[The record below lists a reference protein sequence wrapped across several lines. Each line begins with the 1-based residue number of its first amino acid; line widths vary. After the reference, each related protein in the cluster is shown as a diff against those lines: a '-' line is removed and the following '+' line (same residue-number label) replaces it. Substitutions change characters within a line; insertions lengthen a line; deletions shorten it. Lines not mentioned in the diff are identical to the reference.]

1 MSETPVFIIHRK
13 STFVN
18 KKIMPFIE
26 NLCGQPSIYGTMQS
40 RFFTYPEKIC
50 SLPVELLCIGLHY
63 VSNPE
68 YSWDGR
74 SRGGKDPQRALI
86 QYTVSGCGALEFD
99 GRTFEIPCGHAML
112 LTFPEEH
119 RYFLPSTSRHW
130 EVLFATFG
138 GEAAAPMI
146 RMLREHFGPVAALR
160 SEGETLYQM
169 RELLKNDFPSTF
181 WESAS
186 AGYRLLTTL
195 GRELE
200 HHDLHCPRPGF
211 LDEVLDYCR
220 SHVDEELSVEKLA
233 RLTGRSRWYFSR
245 EFKRVLGVSVPQYVT
260 EMRLQKA
267 CQLLNTPHYSIK
279 EVSAMCGFADT
290 AYFIRCFTRRFGI
303 TPGNFRKTS
312 GTAAPVIPQ

>member
-1 MSETPVFIIHRK
+1 MFIIHRK

-18 KKIMPFIE
+18 KKIMPLIE
-26 NLCGQPSIYGTMQS
+26 NLCGHANNYGAMQS
-40 RFFTYPEKIC
+40 RSFTYPEKIG
-50 SLPVELLCIGLHY
+50 SLPVELLSVGLHY

-68 YSWDGR
+68 YSWEGR
-74 SRGGKDPQRALI
+74 CRGGKNPERALL
-86 QYTVSGCGALEFD
+86 QYTVSGSGALEFD

-119 RYFLPSTSRHW
+119 RYFLPAASRHW
-130 EVLFATFG
+130 EVLFASFG
-138 GEAAAPMI
+138 GEASVSMI
-146 RMLREHFGPVAALR
+146 KMLREHFGPVVALR
-160 SEGETLYQM
+160 SEGETLYLM
-169 RELLKNDFPSTF
+169 RELLKNAFPSTF

-200 HHDLHCPRPGF
+200 HHDLQCPRPGF
-211 LDEVLDYCR
+211 LDEVLDYGR

-267 CQLLNTPHYSIK
+267 CQLLITPYYSIK
-279 EVSAMCGFADT
+279 EVSVMCGFTDT

-312 GTAAPVIPQ
+312 GAIVPVLSK